1 MYRACID
8 FLSEITN
15 HAATIW
21 FYDRDKSSV
30 MKLDKFP
37 NTQKFLGG
45 ARIIKRRDILAK
57 RISRPGVL
65 HVGM

>member
-1 MYRACID
+1 
-8 FLSEITN
+8 LSEITN

-57 RISRPGVL
+57 WNIRRIEWVAWAFCA
-65 HVGM
+65 